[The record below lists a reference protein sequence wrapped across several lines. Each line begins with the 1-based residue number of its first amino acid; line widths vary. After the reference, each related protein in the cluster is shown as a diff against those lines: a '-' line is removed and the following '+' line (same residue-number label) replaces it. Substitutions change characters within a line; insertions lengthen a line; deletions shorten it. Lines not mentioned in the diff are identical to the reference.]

1 VNKSIKAGTQLL
13 SAEAFPFSNDD
24 SSSDL
29 RAVTPRPAELD
40 CSNGELSNGF
50 TQLERPQTRTPQAP
64 GRQALNL
71 LLAQYEEEC
80 KRLRAEASEAQRQQT
95 RAEQVRYGIDS
106 VHSLSHTDEGCLC
119 LCR

>member
-1 VNKSIKAGTQLL
+1 VNKSIKAGTQL

-24 SSSDL
+24 NNTTV
-29 RAVTPRPAELD
+29 VTPRPAELD
-40 CSNGELSNGF
+40 CGNGELSNGF
-50 TQLERPQTRTPQAP
+50 TELERPQTRTPQAP

-95 RAEQVRYGIDS
+95 RAEQVR
-106 VHSLSHTDEGCLC
+106 
-119 LCR
+119 